1 MIGRTLLQHALP
13 LTFGLKA
20 AVWLS
25 GLDGARAECSAV
37 RDQQLAV
44 QFGGAVGTLSA
55 LGDRGLDVASEIASQ
70 LGLVEPALPWHTIRL
85 RPVRVAAALGAA
97 LGVMAKIAKDVVL
110 LAQTEVAEATE
121 NGADGRGGSST
132 MPHKRNPVGAVAVL
146 ACAQRAPGL
155 VATMISAMTQE
166 HERAA
171 GAWQS
176 EQQTLIELLQLTGTA
191 ATSLTEVLAG
201 LDVDVEAMRGNVG
214 SLGERVMT
222 ESVATALSDR
232 LGRRAAE
239 QVVQEAAARAVSDRR
254 ELRGVLLQIPDVVE
268 SLGEAGLDSALDP
281 ERYLGVTGELINR
294 ALADHR
300 RLHGPPATED

>member
-1 MIGRTLLQHALP
+1 M
-13 LTFGLKA
+13 
-20 AVWLS
+20 
-25 GLDGARAECSAV
+25 
-37 RDQQLAV
+37 

-110 LAQTEVAEATE
+110 LAQTEVGEAAEG
-121 NGADGRGGSST
+121 GADGRGGSST

-176 EQQTLIELLQLTGTA
+176 EPQTLIELLQLTGTA

-201 LDVDVEAMRGNVG
+201 LEVDVEAMRANVG
-214 SLGERVMT
+214 SLGELVMT

-232 LGRRAAE
+232 LGRSAAQQVGSGSGGPCGVGASSASRACCSRFPTWSSRS
-239 QVVQEAAARAVSDRR
+239 AR
-254 ELRGVLLQIPDVVE
+254 RGSIRPLIP
-268 SLGEAGLDSALDP
+268 SA
-281 ERYLGVTGELINR
+281 TS
-294 ALADHR
+294 AS
-300 RLHGPPATED
+300 PAS